1 MPFTKFEFCRDMS
14 DELIEKLDEEY
25 QEVSDSW
32 ENQDDISNWLEE
44 FFVYN
49 GNQDNSVYYLSDYGT
64 YLNRMMTKYDDIISW
79 LNDEDMLDD
88 VKASDMTKM
97 FIFKK
102 VLYLVCQET
111 CDNYVNGIADDFDKF
126 EEE

>member
-1 MPFTKFEFCRDMS
+1 MPFTKFEFCRDMF
-14 DELIEKLDEEY
+14 DKLTEKLDKEY

-49 GNQDNSVYYLSDYGT
+49 GNNDNSIYYLSDYKT
-64 YLNRMMTKYDDIISW
+64 YLNKMMTEYDDIISW

-88 VKASDMTKM
+88 VKASEMTKNL
-97 FIFKK
+97 IFKK
-102 VLYLVCQET
+102 VLYLVCKET
-111 CDNYVNGIADDFDKF
+111 CDIYANGIAADFDKF
-126 EEE
+126 EDE